1 MNYAQKVIKHIR
13 SGTLRDI
20 VRETRWIYFY
30 ARRYWGRILLYIFLG
45 LAATGSGLASTLISR
60 SLINLVVSGARDGA
74 AIRAAAPLAGIF
86 LALALFKVGLTAASS
101 RISAYIGLRVNR
113 EIRGDI
119 FRKFLDTDWPS
130 ISGFHSGDLLN
141 RLSSDVGTVAASVL
155 GWIPSLVTGL
165 VQFLGALGVIL
176 YFDPVM
182 AGLAL
187 VSIPVSG
194 IVFGSLTPRM
204 RRYNKDVLDAGSELT
219 AFYTDSLQN
228 IQSVKAFGLV
238 DRFCGR
244 LDRLQGKHMD
254 LSLRQNAL
262 SVKVQAVMSL
272 MGMAISYLCLG
283 WGVYRLW
290 SGRIDFGTMVL
301 FIQLAGLLFSSGNG
315 LLQLGPRVIN
325 ATVAAKR
332 IMAVL
337 ELPREAAESGPELD
351 AMSREGHV
359 TVSMEGVSVD
369 YGRGPVLEDVSFRA
383 EPGEVVA
390 LVGPSGAGKTTMLRL
405 LLSLLTPRQGAAL
418 VRGKD
423 GAEHPLCPGA
433 RKLFSYVPQE
443 KALFSGTVAET
454 LRMVKPDAAEEEMWR
469 ALRLAELEEVVRALP
484 RGLDSPIGEDGGGLS
499 EGQGQRLSIARA
511 LLFGG
516 PVLLLDEATSAL
528 DVATERRILR
538 NIMNS
543 CRDKTC
549 IVTTHRPTVLSMCS
563 RVYQIRDRH
572 MKLLDE
578 TEVQALTR
586 EF

>member
-194 IVFGSLTPRM
+194 VVFGSLTPRM